1 MGIGDRLRVRRDS
14 HGNITLEKLE
24 ASFARNISAAT
35 PVFHANFEDF

>member
-24 ASFARNISAAT
+24 ASFARNISRDSRISCQLRR
-35 PVFHANFEDF
+35 FL